1 MYTLGMIAP
10 TPFFSDR
17 GCHVRIYGQ
26 VKALKKLGNR
36 VVLCTYHLGK
46 DIPGIEARR
55 IPRIPWY
62 NKTSAGPSVHKFYLD
77 ILLFLTS
84 ARAYRAAA
92 PDILHAYLHEGSFIA
107 DVYRRFR
114 KLPLVVD
121 LQGSLTDELRAHG
134 FFSGSKTLYRF
145 FSFLERASIKNAD
158 AILASSEMVAG
169 VVRGSGMVNPDRVHL
184 IPDGVDTAQFA
195 PRENKKE
202 LREMLGL
209 PPDRTIVV
217 YSGLL
222 TRYQGADI
230 LLRVAARLKRR
241 SNDPYFVIIGFPD
254 VEIYEKQ
261 AHDLGLSGRVRFTG
275 RLDYREEVPLYLA
288 ASDVAVS
295 PKISKSEANLK
306 LLDYMAAGL
315 PTVVFDNQV
324 NRDCLG
330 EDGVYADFNDEK
342 SFAAKLGEVIDDSR
356 GSAELGRRLRKRAE
370 EKFSWD
376 AIARKIMNIYAH
388 VMSAVI
394 ISLQFDFALHL
405 LAEAET
411 FSEFV

>member
-26 VKALKKLGNR
+26 IRALQEMGNR
-36 VVLCTYHLGK
+36 IVLCTYHLGK

-77 ILLFLTS
+77 ILLLLTS
-84 ARAYRAAA
+84 ARAFRAAV
-92 PDILHAYLHEGSFIA
+92 PDILHAYLHEGGFIA
-107 DVYRRFR
+107 DAYRRFR
-114 KLPLVVD
+114 KAPLVVD

-145 FSFLERASIKNAD
+145 FRFLERASIKNAD

-169 VVRGSGMVNPDRVHL
+169 IVRESGMVNPDRVHI
-184 IPDGVDTAQFA
+184 IPDSIDMTLFA
-195 PRENKKE
+195 TGRSKKE

-209 PPDRTIVV
+209 PLDRAIVV

-222 TRYQGADI
+222 TQYQGADI
-230 LLRVAARLKRR
+230 LLRVAALLRR
-241 SNDPYFVIIGFPD
+241 APSNPYFLIIGFPD
-254 VEIYEKQ
+254 VEIYQKR
-261 AHDLGLSGRVRFTG
+261 ARDLGISDMIRFTG
-275 RLDYREEVPLYLA
+275 KADYRTEVPLYLA

-315 PTVVFDNQV
+315 PTVVFDNRV

-342 SFAAKLGEVIDDSR
+342 SFAAKLGDVLNDAR
-356 GSAELGRRLRKRAE
+356 GSEELGRRLRKRAE

-376 AIARKIMNIYAH
+376 AVAGIIMDIYKH
-388 VMSAVI
+388 VISAVI
-394 ISLQFDFALHL
+394 VGLQYDFLLDL
-405 LAEAET
+405 LAEVKIL
-411 FSEFV
+411 SDIV